1 MKILITS
8 GGTTEKIDQ
17 VRGIT
22 NHSSGCL
29 GKKIAEKFLAASHQV
44 TLVTTASAIKPEKH
58 ANLSII
64 EITDV
69 SNLIE
74 TLEPLVKSHHVL
86 IHSMAVSDYT
96 PIYMTDLTEVEET
109 SDLSQ
114 LLTKTNKERKISS
127 QADYQVLFL
136 KKTPKVISLVKQWNP
151 SIQLIA
157 FKLLVNV
164 SKEELF
170 QVARS
175 SLKKNQADYILANDL
190 TMISAD
196 KHLAYLLDDTNT
208 YMAETKAEIADLIFE
223 KVRKND

>member
-22 NHSSGCL
+22 NHSSGRL

-44 TLVTTASAIKPEKH
+44 TLVTTASTIKPKKR

-69 SNLIE
+69 NNLIE

-196 KHLAYLLDDTNT
+196 KHLAYLLDDTNA

>member
-1 MKILITS
+1 
-8 GGTTEKIDQ
+8 
-17 VRGIT
+17 
-22 NHSSGCL
+22 
-29 GKKIAEKFLAASHQV
+29 
-44 TLVTTASAIKPEKH
+44 
-58 ANLSII
+58 
-64 EITDV
+64 
-69 SNLIE
+69 
-74 TLEPLVKSHHVL
+74 
-86 IHSMAVSDYT
+86 MAVSDYT
-96 PIYMTDLTEVEET
+96 PLYMTDLAEIEET

-190 TMISAD
+190 TMISED
-196 KHLAYLLDDTNT
+196 KHLAYLLDDTNA

>member
-22 NHSSGCL
+22 NHSSGRL

-44 TLVTTASAIKPEKH
+44 TLVTTTSAIKPEKH

-164 SKEELF
+164 SQEELF

-196 KHLAYLLDDTNT
+196 KHLAYLLDDINA

>member
-1 MKILITS
+1 MA
-8 GGTTEKIDQ
+8 
-17 VRGIT
+17 V
-22 NHSSGCL
+22 N
-29 GKKIAEKFLAASHQV
+29 HQV

-58 ANLSII
+58 TNLSII

-196 KHLAYLLDDTNT
+196 KHLAYLLDDTNA